1 MKKKYLKPSIRIIK
15 LDGNAAFLENSNKGN
30 PEKEDAWAD
39 GKKNDFFDFE
49 EGATEENGFTPV
61 GGNAIKNL
69 WND

>member
-1 MKKKYLKPSIRIIK
+1 MKKRYLKPSIRIIK
-15 LDGNAAFLENSNKGN
+15 LDGNAAFLKASENGK
-30 PEKEDAWAD
+30 PEEEDAWAD

-49 EGATEENGFTPV
+49 DGATEENGFTPV

>member
-15 LDGNAAFLENSNKGN
+15 LDGNAPFLKASDDN
-30 PEKEDAWAD
+30 PQKEDSWAD
-39 GKKNDFFDFE
+39 GKKNDFIDFE

-69 WND
+69 WDD

>member
-30 PEKEDAWAD
+30 SEKEDAWAD